1 MSGRYIKQE
10 PYVGE
15 NGIYVPVN
23 EYVTEGTASI
33 YTCVITKKMF
43 VEAYHKWIKPE
54 YDIYTP
60 SHHNDDDADCWCD

>member
-23 EYVTEGTASI
+23 EYVPEGSASM
-33 YTCVITKKMF
+33 YKCVMTKKMF
-43 VEAYHKWIKPE
+43 VEAYEKWIE
-54 YDIYTP
+54 SERDTYV
-60 SHHNDDDADCWCD
+60 SSNNNDDDADCWCE